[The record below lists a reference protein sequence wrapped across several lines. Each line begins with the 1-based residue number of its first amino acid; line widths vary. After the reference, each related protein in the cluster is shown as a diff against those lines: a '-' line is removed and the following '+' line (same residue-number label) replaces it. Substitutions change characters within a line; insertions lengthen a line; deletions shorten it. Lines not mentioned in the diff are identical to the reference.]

1 MAASGPRKAP
11 RISCASETGPIEDRD
26 MATMN
31 RTSVTLGV
39 AERPVEGN
47 RPIVAVEADRNRNYR
62 RDPQDQVMNKLIPIE
77 LKLISTKVGK

>member
-1 MAASGPRKAP
+1 
-11 RISCASETGPIEDRD
+11 

-47 RPIVAVEADRNRNYR
+47 RPIVAAEADRKQDCR
-62 RDPQDQVMNKLIPIE
+62 RDPQDQVMNKLKPIE
-77 LKLISTKVGK
+77 LKLISAGV